1 MTIRVSLMFSLALFL
16 IGCATHPP
24 SNRIYEQRAA
34 LPASS
39 QRILVMTDPFSWHST
54 QDGGRRDISLPQGIY
69 HVEGQDDDYLYY
81 QAPERVSLG
90 KQKMSS
96 EQDGKLYDGG
106 IFISKHAGSKYSSG
120 AYVDYENGKKLL
132 LFSFGSRFTKQEGK
146 SWHYVN
152 E

>member
-1 MTIRVSLMFSLALFL
+1 L
-16 IGCATHPP
+16 
-24 SNRIYEQRAA
+24 
-34 LPASS
+34 
-39 QRILVMTDPFSWHST
+39 
-54 QDGGRRDISLPQGIY
+54 LPQGIY
-69 HVEGQDDDYLYY
+69 HVEGQDDDYLYF

-106 IFISKHAGSKYSSG
+106 IFISKKAGTKYSSG

-132 LFSFGSRFTKQEGK
+132 LFFFDSRFTKQEGK